1 MIICSCNVISDARIK
16 AALTS
21 EDYPKTPCEVYKCL
35 GCNLNCGRC
44 VSTVRV
50 VINETL
56 SVLSSV
62 GSAEPE
68 PQSAAV

>member
-16 AALTS
+16 AALVS

-35 GCNLNCGRC
+35 GCSPNCGRC
-44 VSTVRV
+44 ISNVRL

-56 SVLSSV
+56 SM
-62 GSAEPE
+62 
-68 PQSAAV
+68 QAAGAAAQTESQAGAL